1 MYFFQPQFAVEFGAE
16 KNYWIPYSVGCLWS
30 YVKQFKDIDDNYE
43 CKDLIF
49 KREKHENILSRLES
63 PVVCAFS
70 CYQWNKS
77 YNLALAEKIKREF
90 PECIILFGG
99 PEVTEQ
105 FLNNEY
111 IDSIILGEGENSLL
125 DLLRSI
131 LSNSKVLEVY
141 YKSRVTD
148 LATLPSP
155 YAQGVFDRLVQDN
168 PDIKW
173 ATTLE
178 TNRGCPF
185 SCTFCDWG
193 SLTYSKVKKF
203 EMDRVAQDLDWIA
216 RHPIS
221 YVFCADAN
229 FGIFKDR
236 DLEIAKMIKR
246 VGEQNKNL
254 EIFNATFNKNNN
266 EWSFKILEELGEL
279 NRGFTVSVQS
289 MHPDTLKAIKRDNLG
304 INDLEKIFK
313 LCQDNNV
320 NSYTE
325 VILGLPLETRES
337 FVNGLCNLLEL
348 GQHNHVDIWFT
359 DLLINSELSTA
370 ESRQQYKIKT
380 VSSGNYLS
388 LSSELDE
395 YTEAIDI
402 VRETS
407 TMSTPDMIE
416 SFMYGWSIINLHMQG
431 YTQLTSRYYN
441 QCENISFRLFYDTL
455 ISNLT
460 ADVDIGNIFNDTKKN
475 LENLL
480 YNGILPPHLS
490 GHNLMYCNSKKIFLN
505 KHRVFDILDQTVK
518 QLVSFEQYNPD
529 IAILQKHTI
538 FDVETQYPIELTANI
553 DINQQ
558 FANQLCRYVID
569 KKISTDTM
577 KNFDNLF
584 YLLRRKGVLKNSIK
598 LLESLN

>member
-77 YNLALAEKIKREF
+77 YNLALAEKIKRRF

-131 LSNSKVLEVY
+131 LSNSEVLEVY

-155 YAQGVFDRLVQDN
+155 YALGVFDRLVQDN

-216 RHPIS
+216 RHPVT

-289 MHPDTLKAIKRDNLG
+289 MNPDTLKAIKRDNLG

-325 VILGLPLETRES
+325 VILGLPLETQES

-402 VRETS
+402 VCETS
-407 TMSTPDMIE
+407 TMSTSDMIE
-416 SFMYGWSIINLHMQG
+416 SFMYGWLIINLHMQG

-441 QCENISFRLFYDTL
+441 HCENISFRLFYDTL

-460 ADVDIGNIFNDTKKN
+460 TDVDISNIFNDTKKN

-505 KHRVFDILDQTVK
+505 KDRVFDILDQTVK
-518 QLVSFEQYNPD
+518 QLVSTEQYNPD

-538 FDVETQYPIELTANI
+538 FDTETQYPVDLNSNV

-558 FANQLCRYVID
+558 FAKQSCRYIVD
-569 KKISTDTM
+569 KKISIDTM

-598 LLESLN
+598 LLELLN